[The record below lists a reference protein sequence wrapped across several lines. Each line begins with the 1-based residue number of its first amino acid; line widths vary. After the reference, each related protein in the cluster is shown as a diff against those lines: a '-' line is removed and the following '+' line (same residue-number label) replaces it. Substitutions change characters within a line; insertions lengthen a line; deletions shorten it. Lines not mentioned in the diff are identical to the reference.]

1 MNGVTYPLVAQKKVN
16 KWLVALML
24 IVFSGTR
31 WPGLMPVNFS
41 AAYAL
46 AFCAGLYFPRK
57 MAWLIPLGTLAVTD
71 LALNA
76 YYGYWPQWYQLSN
89 YLGYACLIGLGQW
102 MSKKDNWAKLVG
114 GGLVGACLFYL
125 ITNTLAWLLNPF
137 DNKEYTRD
145 LTGWLLALTK
155 GTGGLPPTWMFLRN
169 TLISG
174 GLFTG
179 MFVGAAKWMEARE
192 AAEEE
197 APETEEEPDEV
208 EPEKAAV

>member
-1 MNGVTYPLVAQKKVN
+1 MAKKKN
-16 KWLVALML
+16 HIGLMILML
-24 IVFSGTR
+24 IVFAASR
-31 WPGLMPVNFS
+31 WPGAMPVNFS

-46 AFCAGLYFPRK
+46 AFCAGLYFTPR
-57 MAWLIPLGTLAVTD
+57 MAWLLPLGTLAVTD

-102 MSKKDNWAKLVG
+102 MSKKDHWAKLVG
-114 GGLVGACLFYL
+114 GGLVGACFFYL
-125 ITNTLAWLLNPF
+125 LTNTLAWLLNPF

-155 GTGGLPPTWMFLRN
+155 GTGGFPPSWMFLRN
-169 TLISG
+169 TLLSG

-179 MFVGAAKWMEARE
+179 LFVGAAKWIEATE
-192 AAEEE
+192 EAEE
-197 APETEEEPDEV
+197 T
-208 EPEKAAV
+208 EPEPEAEPEESDVEEVPA

>member
-1 MNGVTYPLVAQKKVN
+1 MAKKKN
-16 KWLVALML
+16 HIGLMTLML
-24 IVFSGTR
+24 VVFAGTR

-46 AFCAGLYFPRK
+46 AFCAGLYLTPR
-57 MAWLIPLGTLAVTD
+57 MAWFLPLGTLAVTD

-102 MSKKDNWAKLVG
+102 MSKKDHWAKLIG
-114 GGLVGACLFYL
+114 GGIVGACFFYL
-125 ITNTLAWLLNPF
+125 LTNTIAWLLNPF

-155 GTGGLPPTWMFLRN
+155 GTGGFPPTWMFLRN
-169 TLISG
+169 TLLSG
-174 GLFTG
+174 GLYTG
-179 MFVGAAKWMEARE
+179 LFVAAAKWIEATE
-192 AAEEE
+192 EAEETE
-197 APETEEEPDEV
+197 SEPESAPDE
-208 EPEKAAV
+208 PEGEEVPA

>member
-1 MNGVTYPLVAQKKVN
+1 MLV
-16 KWLVALML
+16 
-24 IVFSGTR
+24 VFAGTR
-31 WPGLMPVNFS
+31 WPGLMPLNFS

-46 AFCAGLYFPRK
+46 AFCAGLYFPART
-57 MAWLIPLGTLAVTD
+57 AWLLPLGTLAVTD
-71 LALNA
+71 LALNV

-89 YLGYACLIGLGQW
+89 YLGYASLIGLGQW
-102 MSKKDNWAKLVG
+102 MSKKDHWAKLVG

-145 LTGWLLALTK
+145 LSGWLLALTK

-169 TLISG
+169 TLLSG

-179 MFVGAAKWMEARE
+179 LFVGAAKWMEALDS
-192 AAEEE
+192 A
-197 APETEEEPDEV
+197 TEEESEPAEEV
-208 EPEKAAV
+208 EEENPEKAPA